1 MSGSQGREGSK
12 QDPRWDELGG
22 QSAAALA
29 SYRTSLAIAADLL
42 TASEGVQ
49 LPAAQEPGLSCGWA
63 ELEGIPPSH
72 TPAQPKAGSLH
83 SGSLIQEMIRSSC
96 RDL

>member
-29 SYRTSLAIAADLL
+29 SYRTSLAIAAALFP
-42 TASEGVQ
+42 ASAGVQ

-63 ELEGIPPSH
+63 ELEGVPPSYS
-72 TPAQPKAGSLH
+72 PAQPQAGSLH
-83 SGSLIQEMIRSSC
+83 SGSLRQEMVRSSC